1 MANLN
6 KVMLIGN
13 LTRDPELRVT
23 PKGTAICQF
32 SLAVNR
38 KFKDESGGER
48 EEVTYVDIEAWG
60 KSGENISK
68 YCTKGRPLFV
78 EGRLRLDQW
87 EDKTTKEKRSRMK
100 VVLENFQFLGSGRAD
115 GAPGGGEGGGENR
128 YASPAPRGP
137 AAPKPAAPAAQE
149 NLDEERTALG
159 AILGDVL
166 AGFAPGFDVDVGH
179 LFAVGAGFV
188 AELAVHGQAEL
199 ADGGAL
205 RRDPEFG
212 IARQVAD
219 EHDFVEI
226 GHGIGAERTLRR
238 SRRARDRPS
247 R

>member
-48 EEVTYVDIEAWG
+48 EEVTYIDIEAWS
-60 KSGENISK
+60 KQGETIAK

-115 GAPGGGEGGGENR
+115 GAAPGGGEGGEAR
-128 YASPAPRGP
+128 YAAPAVRPG
-137 AAPKPAAPAAQE
+137 APKPAASSTQE
-149 NLDEERTALG
+149 NIDE
-159 AILGDVL
+159 DVP
-166 AGFAPGFDVDVGH
+166 F
-179 LFAVGAGFV
+179 
-188 AELAVHGQAEL
+188 
-199 ADGGAL
+199 
-205 RRDPEFG
+205 
-212 IARQVAD
+212 
-219 EHDFVEI
+219 
-226 GHGIGAERTLRR
+226 
-238 SRRARDRPS
+238 
-247 R
+247 